1 MTAKVLAVV
10 NMKGGVGKTAT
21 VVTVAETL
29 AERGLG
35 PVLVIDVDTQ
45 ASASYCL
52 AGDQTLKEQ
61 ISGGKTIDQ
70 FFERRLL
77 KQDAVPFD
85 TFIRRQVSNTTATR
99 RGQLDVALVASS
111 TNLRISERDILYR
124 LTQQGT
130 SLTGIEEK
138 LSNTLAT
145 ELQRVGQEFKF
156 VIFDCAPGISPFT
169 TAAVSLANLVIVP
182 TIPDFLSCLGLDA
195 FLHTVS
201 RDMTYLAASRPP
213 HVLITRSVAR
223 LGRRGLMTLWDPE
236 RGRRLGINHH
246 VQSEAMI
253 RQLAKDGS
261 PKFKVFKTMLDET
274 PTLPVALSMG
284 MNHQIVKKGK
294 QTLNAPTYDKKYPRA
309 LADTLA
315 QLTTEIQEALR

>member
-1 MTAKVLAVV
+1 MAAQVLAVV

-29 AERGLG
+29 AARGLG
-35 PVLVIDVDTQ
+35 PILVIDVDTQ

-52 AGDQTLKEQ
+52 AGDQQLKEL
-61 ISGGKTIDQ
+61 ITSETTIDK
-70 FFERRLL
+70 FLERRLL

-85 TFIRRQVSNTTATR
+85 HFVRRQVSNTTAT
-99 RGQLDVALVASS
+99 GLGKLDVALVASS
-111 TNLRISERDILYR
+111 TNLRISERDILHR
-124 LTQQGT
+124 LTQQGM

-138 LSNTLAT
+138 LSNTLAA

-195 FLHTVS
+195 FLHTVN
-201 RDMTYLAASRPP
+201 RDMTHLARRRPP

-223 LGRRGLMTLWDPE
+223 SKQGLMSLWNPV
-236 RGRRLGINHH
+236 RGRNLRTNHH
-246 VQSEAMI
+246 AESEATI
-253 RQLAKDGS
+253 RRLARDE
-261 PKFKVFKTMLDET
+261 PTKFKVFKTMLDET
-274 PTLPVALSMG
+274 PAIPAALSMG
-284 MNHQIVKKGK
+284 MGHQVDMNGK
-294 QTLNAPTYDKKYPRA
+294 DRHVAPTYDQKYPRA
-309 LADTLA
+309 LADTLEK
-315 QLTTEIQEALR
+315 LTAEIQEALR

>member
-1 MTAKVLAVV
+1 MAAQVLAVV

-29 AERGLG
+29 AARGLG
-35 PVLVIDVDTQ
+35 PILVIDVDTQ

-52 AGDQTLKEQ
+52 AGDQQLKEL
-61 ISGGKTIDQ
+61 ITSRTTIDQ
-70 FFERRLL
+70 FLERRLL

-85 TFIRRQVSNTTATR
+85 HFVRRQVSNTTATR

-111 TNLRISERDILYR
+111 TNLRISERDILHR
-124 LTQQGT
+124 LTQQGA

-138 LSNTLAT
+138 LSNTLAA

-195 FLHTVS
+195 FLHTVT
-201 RDMTYLAASRPP
+201 RDMTHVAGKRPP

-223 LGRRGLMTLWDPE
+223 SKQGFMSLWNPV
-236 RGRRLGINHH
+236 RGRNLRTNHH
-246 VQSEAMI
+246 AESEAMI
-253 RQLAKDGS
+253 RLLAKDG
-261 PKFKVFKTMLDET
+261 PTKFKVFKTMLDET
-274 PTLPVALSMG
+274 PAIPVALSMG
-284 MNHQIVKKGK
+284 MRHQVIKNGK
-294 QTLNAPTYDKKYPRA
+294 QTLVAPTYDQKYPRA
-309 LADTLA
+309 LFDTLE
-315 QLTTEIQEALR
+315 QLTKEIQEALR